1 MTEKKFLKRKND
13 IECQS
18 TVIPKRN
25 FLSLFVFYHN
35 PKNFRTADIV
45 TYSNAFAH
53 KRCEYY
59 DRYNLRK
66 ITKKIEKYF
75 LKLFS
80 SNKNIIKLTYSREF
94 VIHHIILLFSRPH

>member
-35 PKNFRTADIV
+35 PKNFLTADIV

-66 ITKKIEKYF
+66 ITKK
-75 LKLFS
+75 
-80 SNKNIIKLTYSREF
+80 
-94 VIHHIILLFSRPH
+94 